1 MSSPAKKEDQ
11 PLPDKVMDDE
21 KKPDTEVLAKPK
33 RRTFTAAYKRRIVEE
48 AADCEHGEV
57 AALLRRERLY
67 SSHLT
72 AWRKQYAEGGLDA
85 LSSKRGP
92 KPKDPRLK
100 ELEKLRK
107 DNERLQKKLEQA
119 ELIIEV
125 QKKVSALF
133 ATGTSEQD

>member
-1 MSSPAKKEDQ
+1 MQPNSEKRKKS
-11 PLPDKVMDDE
+11 LPEEIMNDK

-48 AADCEHGEV
+48 AAACEHGEV

-67 SSHLT
+67 SSHL
-72 AWRKQYAEGGLDA
+72 AKWRTQFAEGGVKA

-92 KPKDPRLK
+92 KPRDRSAA
-100 ELEKLRK
+100 EIDKLRK
-107 DNERLQKKLEQA
+107 TNARLQKKLEQA

-133 ATGTSEQD
+133 AIGTSEED

>member
-1 MSSPAKKEDQ
+1 MSSPTKKEVQ
-11 PLPDKVMDDE
+11 PLLDKVMDDE

-48 AADCEHGEV
+48 AADCEHGEI

-85 LSSKRGP
+85 LSSKRGR

-133 ATGTSEQD
+133 VTGTSEQD